1 MIFVPVFIYVFHLSA
16 GPRVSW
22 TVDILQAASRLCECL
37 PLQPVHQ
44 SLHHC
49 LWWSREERSVHHV
62 CRTGLWAC
70 GKCAFSV
77 QQIMFVFIVL
87 ITKISVWR
95 SLASL
100 FRRAWIFFSQRTLVR
115 TITFKFSRPCKV
127 WCPLLSSVSS
137 SIRNDLYALQF
148 PGGPLAVLSYFWHRE
163 SIDSPEAGPVQLRS
177 DWTLLME
184 RHKMV
189 KGLSEIKMKS

>member
-1 MIFVPVFIYVFHLSA
+1 MIFVPVFIYVFHLSG
-16 GPRVSW
+16 GPWVSW

-70 GKCAFSV
+70 GKCALSI
-77 QQIMFVFIVL
+77 QQMMFVFIVL
-87 ITKISVWR
+87 ITKMSIWR
-95 SLASL
+95 RLASV
-100 FRRAWIFFSQRTLVR
+100 FRRAWTFIFFLSAHLSVLFY
-115 TITFKFSRPCKV
+115 FKFSRPCKV
-127 WCPLLSSVSS
+127 WCPLLTSISS

-148 PGGPLAVLSYFWHRE
+148 PGGPLVVLSYF
-163 SIDSPEAGPVQLRS
+163 
-177 DWTLLME
+177 
-184 RHKMV
+184 
-189 KGLSEIKMKS
+189 